1 MTSMAGMP
9 PAETT
14 ILLTSTILRG
24 VNNGVLYRCDL
35 NCKGI
40 FGVATD
46 CLLRLA
52 PAAIQQ
58 SNRCLNAC
66 SSRRFWLPH
75 NCVQSL

>member
-52 PAAIQQ
+52 PAAI
-58 SNRCLNAC
+58 
-66 SSRRFWLPH
+66 
-75 NCVQSL
+75 